1 MGELPIE
8 RITPTRPYSKVGLD
22 FAGPVITKPNVPRS
36 KIKLKSYICVFVC
49 MSTKAVHLEAVS
61 DLSSSAF
68 LASLKRFV
76 SRRGL
81 PSDIFSDNG
90 KNFKGAANYL
100 KQLFQIIRSE
110 SVQHFATSNFI
121 HWHFIP
127 PYSPHFGGLWESA
140 IKSTKIHLVKACKTT
155 ILNFE
160 ELSTLLCQIEA
171 CLNSRPL
178 TPLSSDTSDVRA
190 LTPGH
195 FLIGVPLLEIPE
207 SENSPNLSLSS
218 RWILI
223 QRMKQEFWKRWS
235 RDYLHH
241 LQNRPKW
248 ITPRADLQVGDLVVI
263 HDPQSIPLQWKLGR
277 IIRTHPGPDNRVR
290 VVSIRTQNGEIQRPI
305 TKVTLLLPVRE
316 NVLECKDFNSKN

>member
-1 MGELPIE
+1 MGGRLSKHQSLNQDQKHPVLLPRNHVVTKMIVEQYHQQHFHAGAQLILSLFRQKYWIVNGRSYIRRILNDCVLCKRLKKQTCQQLMGELPIE

-36 KIKLKSYICVFVC
+36 KVKLKSYICVFVC

-110 SVQHFATSNFI
+110 SVQHFAISNFI

-140 IKSTKIHLVKACKTT
+140 VKSMKNHLIKACKTT

-178 TPLSSDTSDVRA
+178 TPLSSDPSDVRA

-223 QRMKQEFWKRWS
+223 QQMKHNN
-235 RDYLHH
+235 YLH
-241 LQNRPKW
+241 Q
-248 ITPRADLQVGDLVVI
+248 
-263 HDPQSIPLQWKLGR
+263 
-277 IIRTHPGPDNRVR
+277 
-290 VVSIRTQNGEIQRPI
+290 
-305 TKVTLLLPVRE
+305 
-316 NVLECKDFNSKN
+316 